1 MSSTVNHWQVYCITE
16 DKFTYGFLDG
26 TQTCTACFT
35 DSSHTINEESISIID
50 TIKQNV
56 TLISTNDNSKING
69 DYVNICYDID
79 ITSGVNT
86 VTIFTSIYPYE
97 IGILSF
103 YMDISPDNIGDKFDL
118 IVRPNSNNVNNGFI
132 GLLGGNVVTDDIEI
146 DIGGLSVYFKIGY
159 FLIITDG
166 VNKDEIEVKKIIGN
180 VLTLTTGLT
189 HDYNTGSYVSFN
201 LKRLRNY
208 TMATS
213 GYRTVGNFLRIS
225 TFPIELEAVV
235 IYTNKTANTKL
246 FVCGI
251 EYLC

>member
-1 MSSTVNHWQVYCITE
+1 MSSTINHWQVFCVTE

-26 TQTCTACFT
+26 TQTCNSCFT
-35 DSSHTINEESISIID
+35 DRAHTINEESISIID

-69 DYVNICYDID
+69 DYINDCYPIS
-79 ITSGVNT
+79 ITSGVDT
-86 VTIFTSIYPYE
+86 VTTFTNTYSYE

-103 YMDISPDNIGDKFDL
+103 YMDISSDNIGDKFDL
-118 IVRPNSNNVNNGFI
+118 IVRPKSSVNSGFI
-132 GLLGGNVVTDDIEI
+132 GVLGGNVNTDDTEI
-146 DIGGLSVYFKIGY
+146 DIGGLSVYFKVGY
-159 FLIITDG
+159 FLVITDG
-166 VNKDEIEVKKIIGN
+166 VHKDDIEVKKITGN
-180 VLTLTTGLT
+180 ILTLKTGLMN
-189 HDYNTGSYVSFN
+189 DYNTGSYVSFN

-208 TMATS
+208 TMATI

-225 TFPIELEAVV
+225 TFPVELEAVV
-235 IYTNKTANTKL
+235 IYTNKTANAKQ